1 MHLLIPVQI
10 IANKRP
16 YHYQNRSCL
25 RQLMN
30 SQPAPELRLEPCGLR
45 RHDIAGVSNVYEL
58 FHGDRIEGESDS
70 HLAAVHSAGQLSESA
85 DTSYEIDSL

>member
-16 YHYQNRSCL
+16 YHYHNMILAGSAL

-30 SQPAPELRLEPCGLR
+30 SQPASELRLEPCGLR
-45 RHDIAGVSNVYEL
+45 RHDIA
-58 FHGDRIEGESDS
+58 
-70 HLAAVHSAGQLSESA
+70 
-85 DTSYEIDSL
+85 